1 MGKGFVHPNS
11 FKVEIVLSDIPPSSH
26 VSIGRGQFLPRVD
39 NSNFFLVKVNKKEK
53 RKSQYILYYK
63 KKLFQ

>member
-26 VSIGRGQFLPRVD
+26 VLIGRGQFLPRVD
-39 NSNFFLVKVNKKEK
+39 NSNFFLVKSKEK
-53 RKSQYILYYK
+53 RKDHK
-63 KKLFQ
+63 KKKKVSAYL